1 MFQNSKD
8 FYASI
13 EIASMVYLSSNNCL
27 DITFFMIEDSFI
39 WKLYVIKI
47 EDRKNSKEKHA
58 NDVVLRVKWA
68 REFMFTKR
76 NKKKNPNDQSFLVIF
91 FWFNNISCLSD
102 CIMKQTKPKT
112 PIEILRSPFIKSRIF
127 TKDNYKIENTD

>member
-91 FWFNNISCLSD
+91 FLVQQHFLPVRLHNETN
-102 CIMKQTKPKT
+102 KT
-112 PIEILRSPFIKSRIF
+112 
-127 TKDNYKIENTD
+127 ENTDRNPSEPVH